1 MPSNQKPSDHLK
13 YFEEH
18 PQIKHQ
24 PKIVWTNGTFDV
36 LHMGHI
42 KLFREARKLAGP
54 GGKVVVGT
62 DSDERIR
69 ELKGPTR
76 PINNLYDRIDF
87 LRAIKY
93 IDEVATFSSADALE
107 AFIKRYSPDIL
118 LIGDD
123 YIDKPIVGAQY
134 AKEIVYFPRYG
145 GLSSTNI
152 INR

>member
-1 MPSNQKPSDHLK
+1 MSLPSSSPSNQKT
-13 YFEEH
+13 
-18 PQIKHQ
+18 
-24 PKIVWTNGTFDV
+24 VWLNGTFDV

-42 KLFREARKLAGP
+42 QLFNKARKLAGP
-54 GGKVVVGT
+54 KGKVVVGT

-69 ELKGPTR
+69 ELKGPLR
-76 PINNLYDRIDF
+76 PINNIFDRIGF

-93 IDEVATFSSADALE
+93 IDGVVTFSSADELE
-107 AFIKRYSPDIL
+107 AHIKRFSPDIL

-123 YIDKPIVGAQY
+123 YRGKPIVGAQY

-145 GLSSTNI
+145 GLSSTMI

>member
-1 MPSNQKPSDHLK
+1 MSLPSSLPSNQKT
-13 YFEEH
+13 
-18 PQIKHQ
+18 
-24 PKIVWTNGTFDV
+24 VWLNGTFDV

-42 KLFREARKLAGP
+42 NLFNHARKLVGP

-76 PINNLYDRIDF
+76 PINNIFDRIGF

-93 IDEVATFSSADALE
+93 IDGVVTFSSDDELQAQ
-107 AFIKRYSPDIL
+107 IKRFSPDIL

-123 YIDKPIVGAQY
+123 YRGKPIVGAQY
-134 AKEIVYFPRYG
+134 AKKIVYFPRYG
-145 GLSSTNI
+145 GLSSSGI
-152 INR
+152 IGS

>member
-1 MPSNQKPSDHLK
+1 MQPSDHLK
-13 YFEEH
+13 YFSEH
-18 PQIKHQ
+18 PRFTEQFKT
-24 PKIVWTNGTFDV
+24 VWLNGTFDV
-36 LHMGHI
+36 LHAGHI

-62 DSDERIR
+62 DSDDRIR

-93 IDEVATFSSADALE
+93 IDEVVAFSSADNLG

-123 YIDKPIVGAQY
+123 YKGKPIVGSQY

-152 INR
+152 VGK

>member
-1 MPSNQKPSDHLK
+1 MQPSDHLK
-13 YFEEH
+13 YFSEH
-18 PQIKHQ
+18 PRFTEQFKT
-24 PKIVWTNGTFDV
+24 VWLNGTFDV
-36 LHMGHI
+36 LHAGHI

-62 DSDERIR
+62 DSDDRIR

-93 IDEVATFSSADALE
+93 IDEVVAFSSADNLE

-123 YIDKPIVGAQY
+123 YKGKPIVGSQY

-145 GLSSTNI
+145 GLSSSNI
-152 INR
+152 VGK